1 MSNRAKLKKFKDQ
14 SKKAYTENVNEVV
27 DELQFERDMANP
39 RAISGV
45 KSLNAIKRAIR
56 QEIPDST
63 RKWLEANG
71 HGDLWPKYKKWV
83 KGVAK
88 EKNRLASALANELGL
103 DLEKEHWTPVAGMG
117 DIPPKMPFTSV
128 SDRGP
133 DSEGG
138 TGSGKFNR
146 RVGNK
151 PVFQRKVLQQLGVA
165 TNWQESVSNFVA
177 DRPDI
182 KDVAERKK
190 LNLQPLPV
198 RKASNLALLKLQ
210 QKDLTGGQ
218 LESMMDLEYDLKK
231 SGIISS
237 TNDESLLNNYL
248 DKINTKETAAHAEKH
263 SWKRNSKGEL
273 ILDQNKKPIP
283 SGQWDLNTK
292 EAHRSTDE
300 WFTKRKADS
309 INAVKRRNPKFTKL
323 NPKNISR
330 ALAANAAYSFVNP
343 RSIRAATNI
352 IAEGPNKE
360 NIKEVGLGIRDDLIH
375 TGVVKAL
382 GAATGAKALAIGG
395 TAAAV
400 PLGVGLVGGMTLN
413 SIVEGA
419 TGKNLKEIGEQAEEK
434 KLYRD
439 YHGLT
444 NKKSDR
450 QNYRH
455 STSPKVTTEMLED
468 WDTEIRQGWYEDSLE
483 DRQLNSS
490 VNTKRLLKAI

>member
-1 MSNRAKLKKFKDQ
+1 MAKNDKLKSFKA
-14 SKKAYTENVNEVV
+14 SNKKAYQENINEVL

-45 KSLNAIKRAIR
+45 KSINAIKRAIR

-88 EKNRLASALANELGL
+88 EKNRLASKLANELGL

-151 PVFQRKVLQQLGVA
+151 VVFQRKVLQQLGVA
-165 TNWQESVSNFVA
+165 TNWQESVANFVA

-182 KDVAERKK
+182 KDPGERKK
-190 LNLQPLPV
+190 LKLQPLPV
-198 RKASNLALLKLQ
+198 RKASNLALLKIQ

-237 TNDESLLNNYL
+237 KNDESLLNNYL
-248 DKINTKETAAHAEKH
+248 DKINTKETARHAEKH

-292 EAHRSTDE
+292 EAHRSDNE

-309 INAVKRRNPKFTKL
+309 INAVKRSNPKFTKL
-323 NPKNISR
+323 TIGAGLLGASNFLPTKAGAEQIKQEVSEGRIGDATKTYGKDLLVGQAASRSIGSALKIAQSRLAKTLGPKLARQVLKIAGR
-330 ALAANAAYSFVNP
+330 QVLKKGAALATGPLAPTVMAGLLIKDAYDVANVISGGKLT
-343 RSIRAATNI
+343 IKK
-352 IAEGPNKE
+352 NKDMNQDE
-360 NIKEVGLGIRDDLIH
+360 RK
-375 TGVVKAL
+375 KA
-382 GAATGAKALAIGG
+382 
-395 TAAAV
+395 V
-400 PLGVGLVGGMTLN
+400 
-413 SIVEGA
+413 
-419 TGKNLKEIGEQAEEK
+419 
-434 KLYRD
+434 
-439 YHGLT
+439 
-444 NKKSDR
+444 
-450 QNYRH
+450 
-455 STSPKVTTEMLED
+455 
-468 WDTEIRQGWYEDSLE
+468 DSL
-483 DRQLNSS
+483 
-490 VNTKRLLKAI
+490 KFIK

>member
-1 MSNRAKLKKFKDQ
+1 MSNRAKLKRFKDQ

-198 RKASNLALLKLQ
+198 RKASNLALLKIQ

-237 TNDESLLNNYL
+237 KNDESLLNNYL
-248 DKINTKETAAHAEKH
+248 DKINTKETARHAEKH

-292 EAHRSTDE
+292 EAHRSDNE

-323 NPKNISR
+323 KIGAGLLGASNFLPTKAGAEQIHQEVSQGKLGDATKTYGKDLLVGQAASR
-330 ALAANAAYSFVNP
+330 SMGSALKIAQSRLAKTLGPQLARQALKIVGRQVLKKGAALATGPAAPAVMAGLLIKDAYDVANVISGGKLT
-343 RSIRAATNI
+343 IKK
-352 IAEGPNKE
+352 NKDMNQDE
-360 NIKEVGLGIRDDLIH
+360 RKEAVDRLKFIK
-375 TGVVKAL
+375 
-382 GAATGAKALAIGG
+382 
-395 TAAAV
+395 
-400 PLGVGLVGGMTLN
+400 
-413 SIVEGA
+413 
-419 TGKNLKEIGEQAEEK
+419 
-434 KLYRD
+434 
-439 YHGLT
+439 
-444 NKKSDR
+444 
-450 QNYRH
+450 
-455 STSPKVTTEMLED
+455 
-468 WDTEIRQGWYEDSLE
+468 
-483 DRQLNSS
+483 
-490 VNTKRLLKAI
+490 